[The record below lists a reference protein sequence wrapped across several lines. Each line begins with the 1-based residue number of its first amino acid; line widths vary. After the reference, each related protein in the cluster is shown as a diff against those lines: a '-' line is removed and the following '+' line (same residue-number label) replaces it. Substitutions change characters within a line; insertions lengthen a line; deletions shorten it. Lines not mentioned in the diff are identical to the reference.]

1 MNHQNSGPNPEFV
14 AHGRDLDVL
23 ISQGVAL
30 HGHLGPYLV
39 SGIRMGLLALDL
51 LGCSGYSDIQAE
63 SDAGSKTPLSCLS
76 DGIQIGCGC
85 TPGKGNLRI
94 TSWCRPRVWFADQNG
109 RTVTIEIRPEV
120 TASFREQSIEQ
131 ASQHVKMLPLEELF
145 LWNAPSS

>member
-1 MNHQNSGPNPEFV
+1 MNRQNSGPDPEFIS
-14 AHGRDLDVL
+14 HGRDLDVL
-23 ISQGVAL
+23 IAQGVAL

-51 LGCSGYSDIQAE
+51 LGCSGYSASQV
-63 SDAGSKTPLSCLS
+63 SGRCCRQRSKPNRRRNKP
-76 DGIQIGCGC
+76 GCGC

-94 TSWCRPRVWFADQNG
+94 TSWCRPRAWFADQNG

-120 TASFREQSIEQ
+120 TASFRRHSIEQ
-131 ASQHVKMLPLEELF
+131 ASEYAKKLPLEELF